1 MKASDTLFDPF
12 TQDAMTRRIFEE
24 PGPHIERV
32 DAFSG
37 PHGFLFGDQ
46 SGTGGSPDHL
56 SLAQDYMEAAYVL
69 TEAVFKGDWE
79 DCRVAEPLMYL
90 YRHATEL
97 FLKGVM
103 GLDEKHHDL
112 AALADAFVS
121 FVKKRYDR
129 EMPEWIS
136 RRLKEIASVDP
147 KSTMFR
153 YGKTYDSKT
162 KRDYVIPGEHYVNLS
177 HLQDAMVALNWV
189 IASIIGGA
197 CTERMEGLALRHSQR
212 RYLQAMRNEDA

>member
-1 MKASDTLFDPF
+1 MKPSDALFNPF
-12 TQDAMTRRIFEE
+12 TQQAMTRRIFEE

-32 DAFSG
+32 DAFSA

-46 SGTGGSPDHL
+46 SGMGGSPDYL

-69 TEAVFKGDWE
+69 TEAILRGDWE
-79 DCRVAEPLMYL
+79 DCMLAEPLMYL

-97 FLKGVM
+97 FLKGVTR
-103 GLDEKHHDL
+103 LDEKHHDL
-112 AALADAFVS
+112 AALADEFAS
-121 FVKKRYDR
+121 FFQKQYGR
-129 EMPEWIS
+129 EMPEWVS

-153 YGKTYDSKT
+153 YGKTYDSKA
-162 KRDYVIPGEHYVNLS
+162 KRDYVIPGEHHVNLL
-177 HLQDAMVALNWV
+177 HLQDAMVALNWA
-189 IASIIGGA
+189 IASTVGGV

-212 RYLQAMRNEDA
+212 RYLQTMRN